1 MSSLKE
7 TVRDWM
13 RQAFAWDFTEK
24 QRIQRAAMATGLG
37 MNPEQYAR
45 PFPGSNTT
53 VTNYHQSGGGN
64 AGKILTTAALVAAGL
79 GGGWM
84 IGNTM
89 RPTTPAATLT
99 VPAEELEA
107 VYEEQQPDGS
117 WKEVRR
123 ESLKPGP

>member
-1 MSSLKE
+1 MSLKE
-7 TVRDWM
+7 TVRDWL
-13 RQAFAWDFTEK
+13 RQSFAWDFSEK

-53 VTNYHQSGGGN
+53 VTNYHQSGGNGT
-64 AGKILTTAALVAAGL
+64 KILTTLALLTAGL
-79 GGGWM
+79 GGGWL
-84 IGNTM
+84 IGNSL
-89 RPTTPAATLT
+89 RPETAVAPVTAS
-99 VPAEELEA
+99 EELEA

-117 WKEVRR
+117 WKEVKR